1 MSQNRVSNTITHVT
15 LNIINGVAI
24 PMKICKPSHFTVS
37 DLVAGVDVILDII
50 GAPYLTRNLEALGMD
65 GRLYIL
71 GMQSGPRGDVDITAI
86 IKKRITIAC
95 TSRLNCTFFFIFLGG
110 ANNNSKRLC

>member
-1 MSQNRVSNTITHVT
+1 M
-15 LNIINGVAI
+15 
-24 PMKICKPSHFTVS
+24 
-37 DLVAGVDVILDII
+37 ILDII

-95 TSRLNCTFFFIFLGG
+95 TSSCLNCCTFLDQGFWGC
-110 ANNNSKRLC
+110 K